1 MRVNSIF
8 ILISLFFLSLTACNN
23 DNDDKEFDGPAPRTV
38 LIYFAGDNSLRGF
51 VSDNMDAIKRGIE
64 RNGLNNGNLLVY
76 TDDSYNQ
83 PQLSQLK
90 LEGDSVRQILIES
103 FNREQNS
110 ASKETLS
117 YMIKKVKEE
126 FPADRYGLV
135 LWSHGTGW
143 LPADVNGY
151 LRSFGQ
157 DGKDNFM
164 ELEDLSSALSGHHF
178 DFILFDACYMA
189 CTEVAYALRSFA
201 DYIIAS
207 PTEILANGFPYE
219 SITDKMFERE
229 ANVIG
234 IASEFYNY
242 YNNKAGTI
250 SVVKCDELDNLAAV
264 CNEIFK
270 DKGELELFSVS
281 VDKLQMMEYLT
292 PNLHALYDF
301 DDYVSQLATPEQYDR
316 FKQAMDR
323 CVIYKATTP
332 KAVFAYP
339 YPSGTYLPVKRF
351 SGLSIY
357 VPQMKLPKL
366 NRWYMSLDWYK
377 DVY

>member
-8 ILISLFFLSLTACNN
+8 ILISLFILSLTACDN

-38 LIYFAGDNSLRGF
+38 LIYFAGDNSLSSYVR
-51 VSDNMDAIKRGIE
+51 DNMNAIKRGME
-64 RNGLNNGNLLVY
+64 QDGLNNGNLLVY

-103 FNREQNS
+103 YDRNQNS

-117 YMIKKVKEE
+117 YMIKRVKEE
-126 FPADRYGLV
+126 FPAEGYGLV

-143 LPADVNGY
+143 LPSDVNSY

-157 DGKDNFM
+157 DGRDNFM

-189 CTEVAYALRSFA
+189 CTEVAYALRSCA

-207 PTEILANGFPYE
+207 PTEILANGFPYA
-219 SITDKMFERE
+219 SIIDDMFERE
-229 ANVIG
+229 ADVTG
-234 IASEFYNY
+234 IASEFYDY
-242 YNNKAGTI
+242 YRNQAGTI
-250 SVVKCDELDNLAAV
+250 SVVKCDELENLASV
-264 CNEIFK
+264 CNEIFNNK
-270 DKGELELFSVS
+270 SEQELFSIP
-281 VDKLQMMEYLT
+281 VDELQMMEYLT
-292 PNLHALYDF
+292 RELHALYDF
-301 DDYVSQLATPEQYDR
+301 DDYVSHLATTEQYNR